1 MILIIRGWYERKQWE
16 NEKECKNKGKSW
28 IQKDFVNK
36 ILKQLVSSFAK
47 WGITNSQC
55 CSQNILRECL

>member
-1 MILIIRGWYERKQWE
+1 MVRKKIMGKWE
-16 NEKECKNKGKSW
+16 IKSVNIEEKAEFRK
-28 IQKDFVNK
+28 IFVNK

-55 CSQNILRECL
+55 CSQTILRVFVKSQA